1 MSGLYDKLVDP
12 KKRELDFMKNS
23 GLAGF
28 CDFGPVGVLLKRS
41 IIDEWLNNVC
51 LRVRLH
57 G

>member
-1 MSGLYDKLVDP
+1 LSGLYDKLVDP